1 MATTIKIKSSV
12 SAGKV
17 PATLQPAELA
27 INLKDKKLF
36 SADVDGT
43 VFEISSGGGGTVGTL
58 QEVTDA
64 GNTTT
69 NDIEVEN
76 IQCNNL
82 AADGAITGD
91 GSQLSGVVPL
101 GSWAGIPALT

>member
-27 INLKDKKLF
+27 INVKDKKLF

-58 QEVTDA
+58 QEVTKVFTRA
-64 GNTTT
+64 YC
-69 NDIEVEN
+69 IVMLRRVA
-76 IQCNNL
+76 CAVAL
-82 AADGAITGD
+82 RAPSC
-91 GSQLSGVVPL
+91 SQLRIF
-101 GSWAGIPALT
+101 A